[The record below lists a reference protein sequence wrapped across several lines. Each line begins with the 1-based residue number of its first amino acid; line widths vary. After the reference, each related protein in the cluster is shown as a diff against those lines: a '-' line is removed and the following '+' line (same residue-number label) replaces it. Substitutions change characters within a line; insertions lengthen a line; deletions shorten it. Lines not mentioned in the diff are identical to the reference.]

1 MDIGNLGSI
10 ASNTQTMASV
20 GSQPAPAPVATQT
33 SAAPVQTTNAV
44 QQAATPPSM
53 EQLKQALQEINDSA
67 QYNARG
73 LKFSLDEDSERPI
86 VKVVDTATKEVIRQ
100 IPSEEALAIA
110 KSLDQ
115 AIGNLVKKAV

>member
-1 MDIGNLGSI
+1 MDIGSLGSI
-10 ASNTQTMASV
+10 ASNAQTIASV
-20 GSQPAPAPVATQT
+20 GSQPTVQTPVQT
-33 SAAPVQTTNAV
+33 AAPVQTANAV

-53 EQLKQALQEINDSA
+53 EQLKQALQEINDSS

-73 LKFSLDEDSERPI
+73 LKFSLDKESERTI
-86 VKVVDTATKEVIRQ
+86 VKVIDTQTQEVIRQ

-115 AIGNLVKKAV
+115 AIGNLVKKSV